1 MSNTRMRLL
10 GVFYIAEGVSFLAY
24 SAWRLWIQPLEFYR
38 APPILEL
45 LAKIFMSLMFVAGV
59 FYISRAPGIINGL
72 FKSRSPD
79 VAASVLSI
87 PLWFFPA
94 LISLGN
100 AATYLTSPYMPAE
113 LRPVGFYYVQSAFL
127 FIVTGVFNVL
137 GLYLSISLLRT
148 RSSPRA

>member
-113 LRPVGFYYVQSAFL
+113 LRPVGCERDSGPFVSAPGGDGEAVAAAFS
-127 FIVTGVFNVL
+127 G
-137 GLYLSISLLRT
+137 SLLRT
-148 RSSPRA
+148 RSS